1 MSAHTP
7 CHMIKDLLPLYL
19 DDLVSEESATAIE
32 QHLKSCSDCREYYEH
47 MKSELFEEQ
56 TQKQTETQREINY
69 LKRIKQHTTKKLIL
83 GTVLTLF
90 TCILALTVKLLI
102 IGSPTDTYHTTE
114 LNVDKDTIQV
124 GGTFAGSA
132 QVYSH
137 YKLKETKNDS
147 ELILYT
153 CLPSPWNKN
162 DSFHLELPKN
172 KIHGTLSINEMTVKE
187 DGTIIS
193 AMANQLFQNK
203 HPYIGDA
210 TANARLSQCLGI
222 ADELGSFTNELQTET
237 QPYGWTLYFE
247 NSINNSAVFDEKMK
261 GFSCILLALIDNL
274 GEVSWEYTLELAE
287 GPVTHTK
294 TMTEADCTAYLD
306 SPVKGFSK
314 SPEDVQKLLDL
325 LKRQCGLS
333 LRSFE

>member
-124 GGTFAGSA
+124 GGTCAGSE
-132 QVYSH
+132 QVYRH
-137 YKLKETKNDS
+137 
-147 ELILYT
+147 
-153 CLPSPWNKN
+153 
-162 DSFHLELPKN
+162 
-172 KIHGTLSINEMTVKE
+172 
-187 DGTIIS
+187 
-193 AMANQLFQNK
+193 
-203 HPYIGDA
+203 
-210 TANARLSQCLGI
+210 
-222 ADELGSFTNELQTET
+222 
-237 QPYGWTLYFE
+237 
-247 NSINNSAVFDEKMK
+247 
-261 GFSCILLALIDNL
+261 
-274 GEVSWEYTLELAE
+274 
-287 GPVTHTK
+287 
-294 TMTEADCTAYLD
+294 
-306 SPVKGFSK
+306 
-314 SPEDVQKLLDL
+314 
-325 LKRQCGLS
+325 
-333 LRSFE
+333 